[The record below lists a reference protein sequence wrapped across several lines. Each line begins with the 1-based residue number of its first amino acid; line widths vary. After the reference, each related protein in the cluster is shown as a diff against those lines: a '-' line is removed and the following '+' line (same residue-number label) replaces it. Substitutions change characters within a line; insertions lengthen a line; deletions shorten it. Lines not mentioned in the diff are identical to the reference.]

1 MFHGRKFF
9 LLLIMTINGHDHSKN
24 VVVSV
29 QHLQSRSPT
38 ETNDNGHKHT
48 SLTML
53 EAEFNLV
60 NGSQIELKVSI
71 EQKQKALEQKEQD
84 MAQLVAK
91 VQDEIAQ
98 LGVQLKLLLS
108 ATKNK

>member
-1 MFHGRKFF
+1 
-9 LLLIMTINGHDHSKN
+9 
-24 VVVSV
+24 
-29 QHLQSRSPT
+29 
-38 ETNDNGHKHT
+38 
-48 SLTML
+48 ML

-98 LGVQLKLLLS
+98 LLKLLLS
-108 ATKNK
+108 ATKNR

>member
-1 MFHGRKFF
+1 
-9 LLLIMTINGHDHSKN
+9 
-24 VVVSV
+24 
-29 QHLQSRSPT
+29 
-38 ETNDNGHKHT
+38 
-48 SLTML
+48 ML

-108 ATKNK
+108 ATKNR